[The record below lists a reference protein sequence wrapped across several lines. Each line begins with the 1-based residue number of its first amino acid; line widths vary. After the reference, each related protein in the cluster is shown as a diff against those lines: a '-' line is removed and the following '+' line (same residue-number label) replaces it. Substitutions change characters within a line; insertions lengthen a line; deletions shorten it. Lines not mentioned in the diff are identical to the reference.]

1 MMADASTISGSSSIA
16 INPDPLFCDDAVDD
30 WAVLDVAEF
39 VAVLAELA
47 ALAVLLLAVLPAVAD
62 AVVDADA
69 LVPFALLV
77 LSGKPPASAFDAL
90 TATAPTTSDFNS
102 WRIDCAPQNS
112 TNINGTAPL
121 TFST

>member
-1 MMADASTISGSSSIA
+1 MADASTISGSSSIA
-16 INPDPLFCDDAVDD
+16 INPDPLFCDD
-30 WAVLDVAEF
+30 VAEF

-47 ALAVLLLAVLPAVAD
+47 ALAVLLLAVLLAVAD
-62 AVVDADA
+62 AVDDADA
-69 LVPFALLV
+69 LVLFALLV
-77 LSGKPPASAFDAL
+77 LSGKPPASALDAL

-112 TNINGTAPL
+112 TNINGKSPL